1 MFLTHFNMDT
11 HPFTENP
18 PLEWLLTDSRFEQAL
33 ARMKFFLE
41 QGRLALI
48 TGQTGVG
55 KSSLLRLARQDM
67 PQNRYTPLYLHLT
80 SVQPGAF
87 LRLIVTELGEAPK
100 FGKDRLFLQI
110 VERIKKN
117 DTETVIIIDE
127 AHLISTQTLIDLRLL
142 ISTGIDTDLP
152 LKIIFSGQESL
163 ATQLKRTCLADLVN
177 RITVRY
183 HIPPLTKDQTVVYI
197 DHRLRCVNAT
207 DRLMAS
213 DAKALIHDYAGGVP
227 RSVNNIATACLINAV
242 SKNITVIDESV
253 VNETMAEFK
262 LP

>member
-1 MFLTHFNMDT
+1 MFLSHFNLEC
-11 HPFTENP
+11 HPFVENP
-18 PLEWLLTDSRFEQAL
+18 PIDWLLTDNRFEQAL
-33 ARMKFFLE
+33 SRMKFFLE

-48 TGQTGVG
+48 TGPTGVG
-55 KSSLLRLARQDM
+55 KSSLLRLVRQDM

-87 LRLIVTELGEAPK
+87 LRLIVTELGEAPR

-110 VERIKKN
+110 VERINKN
-117 DTETVIIIDE
+117 DTQTVIIIDE

-142 ISTGIDTDLP
+142 VSTGIDSDLP
-152 LKIIFSGQESL
+152 LKIIFSGQEALS
-163 ATQLKRTCLADLVN
+163 AQLKRASLADLIN
-177 RITVRY
+177 RINVRY
-183 HIPPLTKDQTVVYI
+183 HIKPLAREQTIVYI
-197 DHRLRCVNAT
+197 DHRLKCAGAT
-207 DRLMAS
+207 DRLMTS

-227 RSVNNIATACLINAV
+227 RPINNIATACLIHAA
-242 SKNITVIDESV
+242 SKNITVINESI

>member
-1 MFLTHFNMDT
+1 MFLTHFNMNA
-11 HPFTENP
+11 HPFAENP
-18 PLEWLLTDSRFEQAL
+18 PIEWLLADSRFEQAL

-55 KSSLLRLARQDM
+55 KSSLLRLVRQAM
-67 PQNRYTPLYLHLT
+67 PQNRCNPLYMHLT
-80 SVQPGAF
+80 SVTSGAF
-87 LRLIVTELGEAPK
+87 LRLIVTELGEAPR

-110 VERIKKN
+110 LERIKKN

-127 AHLISTQTLIDLRLL
+127 AHLISIQTLIDLRLL
-142 ISTGIDTDLP
+142 ISTGMDPGLP

-163 ATQLKRTCLADLVN
+163 TVQLKRASLADLVN
-177 RITVRY
+177 RISVRY
-183 HIPPLTKDQTVVYI
+183 HIKPLTRDQSIAYI
-197 DHRLRCVNAT
+197 DHRLKCAGAI
-207 DRLMAS
+207 DRLITS
-213 DAKALIHDYAGGVP
+213 DAKSLIHDYAGGVP
-227 RSVNNIATACLINAV
+227 RPINNIATACLIHAA
-242 SKNITVIDESV
+242 SKNITVINESI